1 VAQTLPAG
9 PQRSG
14 PAPETAQTQ
23 AGHQAKGIDVQ
34 IKKICQIRQIFF
46 VLSQKSLPL

>member
-1 VAQTLPAG
+1 VAQALSAR
-9 PQRSG
+9 PQRPDIAAQG
-14 PAPETAQTQ
+14 AQTQ
-23 AGHQAKGIDVQ
+23 AGHQAKGIDAQ